1 MPFIGRK
8 KAKLITSIA
17 MFYDLPDPTSFAKNI
32 YSLLDDN
39 GIWHLEQSYS
49 GSMIENLSYD
59 TICHEHLE
67 YYSLKSI
74 KHILD
79 KVNLKIIDIKFNDIN
94 GGSFALSVAK
104 RNSPLLSNKK
114 KISKILSKEKVKKI
128 NSTQIYINFYKRI
141 SAEKI
146 KLINLI

>member
-1 MPFIGRK
+1 
-8 KAKLITSIA
+8 

-79 KVNLKIIDIKFNDIN
+79 KVNLK
-94 GGSFALSVAK
+94 
-104 RNSPLLSNKK
+104 LL
-114 KISKILSKEKVKKI
+114 
-128 NSTQIYINFYKRI
+128 T
-141 SAEKI
+141 
-146 KLINLI
+146 